1 MLVYHAFPV
10 PALLRPVLACWYTA
24 SSDGPHRLV
33 PDGCIDLVAV
43 DDGSLW
49 LCGPEKLGWDFE
61 LPLGLQATGVRF
73 RPGAAPAI
81 LGVAASR
88 LKNRRWRV
96 VDVLGGDAVQ
106 RLIPATQSSL
116 AHGRASS
123 AVLMDFVGEEVR
135 TISDRGRQELQFADA
150 VINALAVRPCANAAQ
165 LAESLGMNVRTLLRR
180 ANSSFGY
187 GTSVLAR
194 LLRLQRF
201 LAISSTSGCLEPA
214 SGLGALAIDAGYSD
228 QAHLSRECRAISGR
242 TPGQLLRV
250 YVPSFPDMSDPFNT
264 TQRFDVSMVA

>member
-1 MLVYHAFPV
+1 M
-10 PALLRPVLACWYTA
+10 LRPVLACWYTA

-33 PDGCIDLVAV
+33 PDACIDLVAV

-61 LPLGLQATGVRF
+61 LPRGLQATGVRF

-88 LKNRRWRV
+88 LGSRRWRV
-96 VDVLGGDAVQ
+96 ADVLGGGAVQ
-106 RLIPATQSSL
+106 RLIPAAHRSL
-116 AHGRASS
+116 TDGRAPS
-123 AVLMDFVGEEVR
+123 AVLMDFVSEEMR
-135 TISDRGRQELQFADA
+135 TISDRGQQELRFADN
-150 VINALAVRPCANAAQ
+150 VINALAARPCANASQ

-180 ANSSFGY
+180 SNFSFGY

-201 LAISSTSGCLEPA
+201 LAISSTTSGFIEPA
-214 SGLGALAIDAGYSD
+214 SQLCALAVDAGYSD
-228 QAHLSRECRAISGR
+228 QAHLNRECRAISGR
-242 TPGQLLRV
+242 TPAQLLRM

-264 TQRFDVSMVA
+264 TRRFDVSMVA